1 MPTILDK
8 PEVKKELT
16 RLNEPAFG
24 LRDPMRMFDWMRD
37 EMDRLLDT
45 VPFSRVFP
53 TSRLDTPWMP
63 ALEVFEKEGNLHI
76 KADLPGLKKE
86 DVTIEATD
94 EGITIKGE
102 RKHEFT
108 EEKKE
113 EGYFRSERT
122 YGEFCR
128 FVPLPEGAV
137 TDKITAEFNDGV
149 LEVITPIPKNEK
161 VLPKKV
167 LIK

>member
-1 MPTILDK
+1 MPTVLDK

-16 RLNEPAFG
+16 RFNEPVFG
-24 LRDPMRMFDWMRD
+24 LRDPMKMFDWMRD

-45 VPFSRVFP
+45 VPFSRLFP
-53 TSRLDTPWMP
+53 TPRLATPWMP
-63 ALEVFEKEGNLHI
+63 ALEVFEKNGNLHI

-86 DVTIEATD
+86 DVTIEVTT

-102 RKHEFT
+102 RKAEYT

-113 EGYFRSERT
+113 EGYFRTERT

-128 FVPLPEGAV
+128 FVPLPEG
-137 TDKITAEFNDGV
+137 TLLDKISASFADGV
-149 LEVITPIPKNEK
+149 LEVIAPIPKAEK

-167 LIK
+167 DIT

>member
-1 MPTILDK
+1 MPTVLDK
-8 PEVKKELT
+8 PVARKELA
-16 RLNEPAFG
+16 RFDEPA
-24 LRDPMRMFDWMRD
+24 LARDPLRMFDWMRE

-45 VPFSRVFP
+45 VPFSRLFP
-53 TSRLDTPWMP
+53 TTRLETPWMP
-63 ALEVFEKEGNLHI
+63 ALEVFEKNGNLHI
-76 KADLPGLKKE
+76 KMDLPGLKKE
-86 DVTIEATD
+86 DVTIEVMA

-102 RKHEFT
+102 RKLELT

-128 FVPLPEGAV
+128 FVPLPEGAM
-137 TDKITAEFNDGV
+137 TDKIEASFKDGV
-149 LEVITPIPKNEK
+149 LEVLTPIPKAEK

-167 LIK
+167 AIT

>member
-1 MPTILDK
+1 MPTVLEK
-8 PEVKKELT
+8 PVTRKELARFEEPT
-16 RLNEPAFG
+16 LN
-24 LRDPMRMFDWMRD
+24 LRDPLRMFDWMR
-37 EMDRLLDT
+37 EEVDRLLDT
-45 VPFSRVFP
+45 VPFARVFP
-53 TSRLDTPWMP
+53 TTRVEAPWMP
-63 ALEVFEKEGNLHI
+63 ALEVFEKNGNLHI

-86 DVTIEATD
+86 DVAIEVTA

-102 RKHEFT
+102 RKSEFT

-137 TDKITAEFNDGV
+137 VDKITASFINGV
-149 LEVITPIPKNEK
+149 LEVITPVPKVEK
-161 VLPKKV
+161 ILPKKV
-167 LIK
+167 AIT

>member
-1 MPTILDK
+1 MPTVLEK
-8 PEVKKELT
+8 PVTSKELARYEEST
-16 RLNEPAFG
+16 LN
-24 LRDPMRMFDWMRD
+24 LRDPLRMFDWMRA

-45 VPFSRVFP
+45 VPFN
-53 TSRLDTPWMP
+53 RLVPITHLKTPWMP
-63 ALEVFEKEGNLHI
+63 ALEVFEKNGNLHI
-76 KADLPGLKKE
+76 KVDLPGLKKE
-86 DVTIEATD
+86 DVAVEGTP

-102 RKHEFT
+102 RKSEFT

-137 TDKITAEFNDGV
+137 IDKIAASFDDGV
-149 LEVITPIPKNEK
+149 LEVITPIPKAEK
-161 VLPKKV
+161 LLPKKV
-167 LIK
+167 AIK